1 MNGWEEMLDEYGI
14 TEERLMEVLKSDE
27 FRNLAGEVFDD
38 GNTNIRVVRSDVH
51 GEGVFAQRDIQ
62 KGEVIGNAAIDGKRT
77 FLGRYT
83 NHSDNHNAK
92 FYFSRKTHSS
102 ILTAEDDIA
111 EGEEIFVNYR
121 HHTFN
126 REYYD

>member
-1 MNGWEEMLDEYGI
+1 MNGWQEMLDEYGI
-14 TEERLMEVLKSDE
+14 IEERLIEVLKSDE

-38 GNTNIRVVRSDVH
+38 KNTNIRVLNSDVH
-51 GEGVFAQRDIQ
+51 GEGVFAERDIQ
-62 KGEVIGNAAIDGKRT
+62 KGEVIGNASIGAKRT
-77 FLGRYT
+77 FLSRYT

-102 ILTAEDDIA
+102 ILKAEDDIA